1 MENECDGRVLR
12 GRPMVAPTVKRLQIV
27 RNGALRSYPR
37 APSLALRAIHLVLRL
52 RRVNHMCSSTVPDTA
67 NMLRN
72 IRKKKSSAVLLFG
85 AVAGLRSAPDYEIKG
100 NGS

>member
-1 MENECDGRVLR
+1 MENAAVMAQASFAQGREGV
-12 GRPMVAPTVKRLQIV
+12 GEQCSP
-27 RNGALRSYPR
+27 
-37 APSLALRAIHLVLRL
+37 L
-52 RRVNHMCSSTVPDTA
+52 RRVAGMCSSTVSDTA